1 MTSTTSTPPLSDA
14 DNDSNCESFKE
25 NPPPPRRRAQD
36 DPRRRGSLKDWRET
50 ASMSVEERLPK
61 SATRQI
67 AEIDD
72 EDGKAQFFLTL
83 LFQSIEDS
91 ATFFAGTILFLVI
104 WAIVCSLGAQELRAR
119 AAADPGGFAE
129 QWLEDVE
136 SCKNAVSVLGSLFVF
151 TLVFRFN
158 ACYDRWWESRI
169 FWGDIIYQSA

>member
-14 DNDSNCESFKE
+14 DNDSNSESFKE

-83 LFQSIEDS
+83 LFQRC
-91 ATFFAGTILFLVI
+91 V
-104 WAIVCSLGAQELRAR
+104 
-119 AAADPGGFAE
+119 
-129 QWLEDVE
+129 
-136 SCKNAVSVLGSLFVF
+136 
-151 TLVFRFN
+151 
-158 ACYDRWWESRI
+158 
-169 FWGDIIYQSA
+169 